1 MTSALL
7 SIALV
12 LTPGPVQPKEPVWPL
27 SSSVSVSSA
36 AAISIPGSWS
46 HLTRMKH
53 RGLLGGSTATPTP
66 RKTSDAPHYYQEDTW
81 LSAASFAGF
90 PPPNSV
96 SSTEMSVSSTE
107 SSSAATV
114 TPVVAD
120 STDSAPPTLP
130 ARELN
135 LTEMV
140 DSIFGWPGAQLV
152 QCESRWNRLAV
163 GAAGERGLLQIH
175 PVHIPLI
182 NRMGYSWDDM
192 FLVEPNLRVGVEI
205 RRVQGLRAWTC
216 WKG

>member
-1 MTSALL
+1 MTT
-7 SIALV
+7 ALV
-12 LTPGPVQPKEPVWPL
+12 ALSLILAPHQATVAPVPSSTGSEREQPAAVNTPAVRL
-27 SSSVSVSSA
+27 N
-36 AAISIPGSWS
+36 
-46 HLTRMKH
+46 
-53 RGLLGGSTATPTP
+53 
-66 RKTSDAPHYYQEDTW
+66 PHYYQEDTW